1 MSTEIAGAS
10 VRRVPRQ
17 DRSEQRFELILDTT
31 AALIDEV
38 GYGSLTTSLI
48 AKRVGMSGPG
58 IYRYFDGLQAIAT
71 ALATRNLRRLLERA
85 AELTSD
91 TTLEWDQAMHG
102 LVGVY
107 CDMFRTEPGFRW
119 LRLGD
124 AIDRHLIDDTETN
137 RTVVARY
144 MADHFVE
151 RYDVYPRPDLLQH
164 VEVWSRS
171 PTASSQGR
179 SWPTPTAT
187 SSTSPRPRGCSPAT
201 SASTWRAPSKRP
213 SGCTACAPSGS
224 ASPAATSAALPL
236 SGKRPCYM
244 VGA

>member
-10 VRRVPRQ
+10 VRRIPRQ

-38 GYGSLTTSLI
+38 GYGNLTTSLI

-71 ALATRNLRRLLERA
+71 ALATRNMRRLLEHA
-85 AELTSD
+85 TTLTSD
-91 TTLEWDQAMHG
+91 TTLEWEQAMHG

-124 AIDRHLIDDTETN
+124 AIDRHLIDETETN

-144 MADHFVE
+144 MADHFIQ
-151 RYDVYPRPDLLQH
+151 RYDVFPRPDLLQH
-164 VEVWSRS
+164 VEVMVEIADSLIARAFVSNVDGDEFYIAETSRLL
-171 PTASSQGR
+171 TRYLGEYLANTLDEAER
-179 SWPTPTAT
+179 LH
-187 SSTSPRPRGCSPAT
+187 
-201 SASTWRAPSKRP
+201 
-213 SGCTACAPSGS
+213 
-224 ASPAATSAALPL
+224 AL
-236 SGKRPCYM
+236 RF
-244 VGA
+244 